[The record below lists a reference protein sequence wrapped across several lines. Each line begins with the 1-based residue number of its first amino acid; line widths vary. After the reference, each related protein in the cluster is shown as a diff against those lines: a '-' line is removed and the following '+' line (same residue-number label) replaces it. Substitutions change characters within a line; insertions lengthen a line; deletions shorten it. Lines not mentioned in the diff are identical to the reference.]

1 MSVNKKTDFQLLYEA
16 AIKTYPDK
24 KKQTVQQDVVNIW
37 ERIKEGETSME
48 EEMKKLD
55 SIQKRKKGNYLKFWG
70 KASNP
75 SAVSP
80 KVAQEKL
87 STKLLEVPL
96 DKTISESSEILK
108 SEIVPKSPEKTTIVS
123 DSTPAQRDTLQIIS
137 DVEKKIA
144 LLNDLK
150 SNLGLSKEH
159 KKELESL
166 EKKRKTLKTKLNQ
179 LKSNQVSKR
188 KQRMEKKRALEDI
201 KMNHPEIAKKLKLQ
215 G

>member
-55 SIQKRKKGNYLKFWG
+55 SIQKKGNYLKFWG

-75 SAVSP
+75 SAVCP

-87 STKLLEVPL
+87 STKLL
-96 DKTISESSEILK
+96 
-108 SEIVPKSPEKTTIVS
+108 
-123 DSTPAQRDTLQIIS
+123 
-137 DVEKKIA
+137 
-144 LLNDLK
+144 
-150 SNLGLSKEH
+150 
-159 KKELESL
+159 
-166 EKKRKTLKTKLNQ
+166 
-179 LKSNQVSKR
+179 
-188 KQRMEKKRALEDI
+188 
-201 KMNHPEIAKKLKLQ
+201 
-215 G
+215 

>member
-55 SIQKRKKGNYLKFWG
+55 SIQKKGNYLKFWG
-70 KASNP
+70 KLSNP

-137 DVEKKIA
+137 DVEKK
-144 LLNDLK
+144 
-150 SNLGLSKEH
+150 
-159 KKELESL
+159 
-166 EKKRKTLKTKLNQ
+166 
-179 LKSNQVSKR
+179 
-188 KQRMEKKRALEDI
+188 
-201 KMNHPEIAKKLKLQ
+201 
-215 G
+215 